1 MMNQSPH
8 HPFVIA
14 GRGGGGGK
22 RGRGGGG
29 GSEAPNSL
37 KSRQIARII
46 DLLSEGP
53 IVGPWDGAKSVYF
66 DGVPVLGDDGTP
78 NFENWTIAGNSGWP
92 DQPVLPGFAQQ
103 QGEVAVS
110 LQIKKDTPLT
120 RTILN
125 GDVNR
130 CRVTVSVPA
139 LQVQNT
145 TSGDI
150 KGTSVVFRVYLQSN
164 GGGFALVTEHTISGK
179 TNTRY
184 QRALAFPLTG
194 DPPWDIRLERVTA
207 DSTKNNLQ
215 NDLYWD
221 SFTEIIDQKINYTLS
236 AVIGYTID
244 AEQFQ
249 TIPKRVVDCGGL
261 IISVPSNYDPITR
274 VYTGVWNGTF
284 KQAWTDSP
292 AWVLYDLVT
301 QNRYGLGD
309 FVSINDIDKWGLYS
323 ISQWCDALVPNGR
336 GGQEPRWTFNG
347 VVSSQ
352 QEAFDLL
359 AAVASVFRGGMYWAG
374 GQMVGMADKPSDPV
388 AQYTNANVLDGA
400 FSYHDAD
407 IFARKTQYLVRWNDP
422 TNLGEPRPALVEDQ
436 TGIAKF
442 GIKRDEI
449 IAIGCTSEGQAQRVG
464 EWAIYTDVYEG
475 QTVDFVPGLEAA
487 WARPGDIIQIADVNV
502 GGERRGGRIVSATT
516 TAITLDAA
524 VTLIVGQTYYL
535 SCILPDGAVVT
546 RKVSTGGGS
555 HTKLTVAAFAEAPL
569 PDTVWVLASSD
580 LQPTLWRVLTA
591 RQTDTD
597 RYEIVAQRH
606 LPGKWDYIERD
617 KPLSQPDISNIGII
631 PPVKGLNA
639 KDYLVVLSPI
649 SLGVRMLISWQS
661 LAPVFD
667 LAYRPVNGNWIR
679 VRVDQT
685 AHDVEVEEG
694 DYDIWITPL
703 NVIGRRGV
711 TTKIRY
717 TVVGK
722 VAPPADPVNFRI
734 QLVENV
740 AMFQWAPATEIDMII
755 GGSFEMRYS
764 PQTAGATWASAGTV
778 LTSIPGTATTVELPY
793 RRGTYMLKARDAG
806 GTYSAN
812 AVAVI
817 TNIVGA
823 TQSFVRICE
832 QPTWLGTKVNCK
844 VQLPQEWLIITDE
857 QAGLGTYTFKNQIDM
872 GGVFPVVLSV
882 DMLAFPYYEGDVFI
896 DARPGLVDD
905 WQSWDSAIDDGEG
918 MVTVQVRQTDG
929 DPASGTSVWSAWT
942 QFIAGEYVARGF
954 QFRALMDAPPD
965 QNVAIEQLCIIADV
979 TAKQESGADT
989 VWQPSKQRINFL
1001 VKFKYVPAVSIAIQ
1015 NAALGDYFVI
1025 SNKSNTGFDLELK
1038 NSTGAIITAARTFD
1052 WIAAGY

>member
-1 MMNQSPH
+1 MNQPPH

-14 GRGGGGGK
+14 GRGGVGGK

-110 LQIKKDTPLT
+110 LQIKKDTPIN

-130 CRVTVSVPA
+130 CRVTVSVPS

-145 TSGDI
+145 TTGDI

-261 IISVPSNYDPITR
+261 IVSVPVNYDPITR
-274 VYTGVWNGTF
+274 VYTGVWSGTF
-284 KQAWTDSP
+284 KQAWTDNP

-323 ISQWCDALVPNGR
+323 IGQWCDALVPNGR

-347 VVSSQ
+347 VISSQ

-464 EWAIYTDVYEG
+464 E
-475 QTVDFVPGLEAA
+475 
-487 WARPGDIIQIADVNV
+487 
-502 GGERRGGRIVSATT
+502 AT
-516 TAITLDAA
+516 
-524 VTLIVGQTYYL
+524 
-535 SCILPDGAVVT
+535 
-546 RKVSTGGGS
+546 
-555 HTKLTVAAFAEAPL
+555 
-569 PDTVWVLASSD
+569 SS
-580 LQPTLWRVLTA
+580 R
-591 RQTDTD
+591 
-597 RYEIVAQRH
+597 
-606 LPGKWDYIERD
+606 
-617 KPLSQPDISNIGII
+617 
-631 PPVKGLNA
+631 
-639 KDYLVVLSPI
+639 SPM
-649 SLGVRMLISWQS
+649 SMSV
-661 LAPVFD
+661 
-667 LAYRPVNGNWIR
+667 
-679 VRVDQT
+679 
-685 AHDVEVEEG
+685 
-694 DYDIWITPL
+694 
-703 NVIGRRGV
+703 
-711 TTKIRY
+711 
-717 TVVGK
+717 
-722 VAPPADPVNFRI
+722 
-734 QLVENV
+734 
-740 AMFQWAPATEIDMII
+740 
-755 GGSFEMRYS
+755 
-764 PQTAGATWASAGTV
+764 ASAG
-778 LTSIPGTATTVELPY
+778 
-793 RRGTYMLKARDAG
+793 
-806 GTYSAN
+806 
-812 AVAVI
+812 
-817 TNIVGA
+817 
-823 TQSFVRICE
+823 
-832 QPTWLGTKVNCK
+832 
-844 VQLPQEWLIITDE
+844 
-857 QAGLGTYTFKNQIDM
+857 
-872 GGVFPVVLSV
+872 
-882 DMLAFPYYEGDVFI
+882 
-896 DARPGLVDD
+896 
-905 WQSWDSAIDDGEG
+905 
-918 MVTVQVRQTDG
+918 
-929 DPASGTSVWSAWT
+929 
-942 QFIAGEYVARGF
+942 
-954 QFRALMDAPPD
+954 
-965 QNVAIEQLCIIADV
+965 
-979 TAKQESGADT
+979 
-989 VWQPSKQRINFL
+989 
-1001 VKFKYVPAVSIAIQ
+1001 
-1015 NAALGDYFVI
+1015 
-1025 SNKSNTGFDLELK
+1025 
-1038 NSTGAIITAARTFD
+1038 
-1052 WIAAGY
+1052 AAGSSRRRRRRSGSMPP